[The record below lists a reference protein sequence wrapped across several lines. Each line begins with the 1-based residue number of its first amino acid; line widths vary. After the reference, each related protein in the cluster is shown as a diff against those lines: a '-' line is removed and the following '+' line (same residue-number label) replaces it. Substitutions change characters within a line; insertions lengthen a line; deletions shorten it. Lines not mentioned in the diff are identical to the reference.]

1 MENVTQLFTGNN
13 VRPLSIAEAEQLLP
27 IFLKITNQTRQSIN
41 VLNSQV
47 DHYKGKPVKSA
58 ELQTQLNLKLQ
69 KWCDKMKRLG
79 GQPQAMFKVKIQTEE
94 GIRFWCY
101 PEMKLRVELIDENE
115 MSH

>member
-1 MENVTQLFTGNN
+1 
-13 VRPLSIAEAEQLLP
+13 
-27 IFLKITNQTRQSIN
+27 
-41 VLNSQV
+41 
-47 DHYKGKPVKSA
+47 
-58 ELQTQLNLKLQ
+58 
-69 KWCDKMKRLG
+69 MKRLG

>member
-1 MENVTQLFTGNN
+1 MENVTQLFTTNN
-13 VRPLSIAEAEQLLP
+13 SRPLSIQEAEQLLP

-58 ELQTQLNLKLQ
+58 ELQTQLNLMLQ

-79 GQPQAMFKVKIQTEE
+79 GHPQAMFKVKILTTE

-101 PEMKLRVELIDENE
+101 PEMKLREELINENE
-115 MSH
+115 TTH